1 MLANLACSVLEHG
14 RIKTTEARAK
24 EVKPMVEKM
33 ITMGKAGDLNSRRT
47 AISQLRNKQISYKLF
62 NEIAPKYADRPGG
75 YTRIIHVG
83 PSPGRRGGDGVSGTG
98 LGPQRSATGGHPAR
112 ERAQSDMAIAD
123 AGAEEAPAFAL
134 SG

>member
-33 ITMGKAGDLNSRRT
+33 ITMGKAGDLNSRRM

-62 NEIAPKYADRPGG
+62 NEIAPEVRGPSG
-75 YTRIIHVG
+75 RLHPHHPRR
-83 PSPGRRGGDGVSGTG
+83 PSPGRRGRDGLPGAG
-98 LGPQRSATGGHPAR
+98 LGAAAR
-112 ERAQSDMAIAD
+112 GALRAPERGDAD
-123 AGAEEAPAFAL
+123 L
-134 SG
+134 RR